1 MTETEPLGCFGGR
14 EVFLWKFYR
23 KSRETI
29 ADLTHYYR
37 GGVFDSHMTGRVTAF
52 TILPIRQPVQ

>member
-1 MTETEPLGCFGGR
+1 
-14 EVFLWKFYR
+14 LWKFYR